1 MELKPLGS
9 TGVMVSEI
17 GLGTWNFRGGPE
29 VIQRSLELGATLIDT
44 AEVYRTE
51 ENVARGIRGRR
62 GQCFIA
68 TKVSGANLRYKEV
81 LKAADASLQRLET
94 DYIDLYQVHWPNS
107 RIPIGQTMRAM
118 AELVAGGKV
127 RYVGVSNFSVREIQE
142 AQEALGEYPIVSN
155 QVLYNIFSREIE
167 AELVPYCQEHRVT
180 VMAYSPLAEGNM
192 NAELRSRPEL
202 ARAVG
207 EVCAAT
213 AKTRA
218 QVLLNWCVHDPVVIT
233 IPKTDRV
240 ERVEENC
247 AASGWRLTP
256 EQYTALSAA
265 AG

>member
-29 VIQRSLELGATLIDT
+29 VIQRSLDLGGTLVDT

-68 TKVSGANLRYKEV
+68 TKVSGENLRYKDV
-81 LKAADASLQRLET
+81 LKAADASLRRLET

-107 RIPIGQTMRAM
+107 RVPIGGTMRAM

-127 RYVGVSNFSVREIQE
+127 RYVGVSNFSVRELRE

-167 AELVPYCQEHRVT
+167 RELVPYCQEHRVT
-180 VMAYSPLAEGNM
+180 VMAYSPWPRATWKRSCAPDQSSLASWARCARPRPRPAPKSCSTG
-192 NAELRSRPEL
+192 ASTTPWLSRYP
-202 ARAVG
+202 RPTG
-207 EVCAAT
+207 S
-213 AKTRA
+213 
-218 QVLLNWCVHDPVVIT
+218 
-233 IPKTDRV
+233 
-240 ERVEENC
+240 
-247 AASGWRLTP
+247 SGWRR
-256 EQYTALSAA
+256 TAPPR
-265 AG
+265 AGA